1 MANPTDAKA
10 ANAPYWNNDTVTANV
25 ALTGGFDAVTL
36 TGYYVIVS
44 NIGANNVW
52 IGSNNT
58 TQGILLAPGATFE
71 TACLQGSPFYVT
83 GTAAQPGGKAP
94 TALILCATWGVA
106 LFTFTAAAFGWAEF
120 DNVGAGLLTGAAS
133 ALYYGRRRDSAS

>member
-52 IGSNNT
+52 VGSNNT

-83 GTAAQPGGKAP
+83 GTAAQPV
-94 TALILCATWGVA
+94 TVLQY
-106 LFTFTAAAFGWAEF
+106 
-120 DNVGAGLLTGAAS
+120 VG
-133 ALYYGRRRDSAS
+133 